1 MELRQY
7 LNSMSAHEQV
17 DFAKRC
23 ETSVGY
29 LRKALSINQLLGPAL
44 CVSIE
49 RESYRSVTRQ
59 ELRPNDWQSLWPE
72 LVEAA

>member
-7 LNSMSAHEQV
+7 LNGMTASEQAN
-17 DFAKRC
+17 FAKRC
-23 ETSVGY
+23 DTSVGY

-49 RESYRSVTRQ
+49 RESTRQVTRQ

-72 LVEAA
+72 LAQAA